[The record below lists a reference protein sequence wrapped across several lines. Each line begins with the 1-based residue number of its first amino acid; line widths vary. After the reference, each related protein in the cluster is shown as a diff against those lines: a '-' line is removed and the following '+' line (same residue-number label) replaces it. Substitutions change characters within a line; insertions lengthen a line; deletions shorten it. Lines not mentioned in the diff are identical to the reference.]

1 MSQVTWRASDEL
13 VERAR
18 SVAAD
23 AGRSLNDFITHVLT
37 AAVDPDQAG
46 TELERTR
53 ERLRRA
59 GILVEPGPP
68 VRRPDPDAVAA
79 ARRRAG
85 GGKPL
90 SDWVSEGRG

>member
-46 TELERTR
+46 TEIERMR

-59 GILVEPGPP
+59 GVLAETGPP
-68 VRRPDPDAVAA
+68 VRRPDPETAAA
-79 ARRRAG
+79 ARRAAG
-85 GGKPL
+85 AGTPL